1 MRSSVQAIDYV
12 VLVCYLLLMAGIG
25 AYFMRYMRVGTDF
38 LKGGNRVEWWVAG
51 MASFMSGFSVW
62 TFTGGAGFAYRQGF
76 IGVFLLALA
85 VPAFWF
91 GYLVFAQR
99 WRRSRV
105 TTVVE
110 YIRSRFGEGTHKTF
124 SWLTG
129 PSQLMFGSVRLFA
142 LSSFMSIALG
152 VPVEYLVVICG
163 LVVLAYTVLG
173 GYWAV
178 CFTDMFQFMFLF
190 PIACMLMVLSLSNV
204 GGWSN
209 FVAHAPQGFFNPL
222 GGEYGWLF
230 LIVYTVSQTTGY
242 NNFGNAQRYF
252 CADTEQ
258 SAKRIAILC
267 MILFTIGSVIFYL
280 PPLIAR
286 VALPELG
293 STANGLRQ
301 PSEAAYIAMG
311 MRVLPPGM
319 VGILLAAML
328 ASSMAS
334 LSAHNHII
342 TGIFA
347 KDLYQGYLR
356 KEASDHHMLGA
367 SRITSLGVGLVMIA
381 VALLFSRG
389 ATGIFTLLFIL
400 ESMFLIPLGLPLLY
414 GFLVKRGPWWSA
426 ICAYVVGAATSLF
439 VNFFLN
445 RSLGMGLNET
455 YLIGIPAITTTI
467 AFFVP
472 VLLLKPKGDFAG
484 QVDAFFKK
492 LETPINTAT
501 ELGATGVSGRGQ
513 LALVGKVT
521 VGMGL
526 ASFLMVLASSSGRN
540 RTIVLIYAIVTTL
553 VGLAFVAAGRGPKGR
568 GLQTDPETKLAAER
582 VALSGE
588 QSS

>member
-1 MRSSVQAIDYV
+1 MRSSVQTIDYV

-25 AYFMRYMRVGTDF
+25 AYFMRFMRVGSDF

-62 TFTGGAGFAYRQGF
+62 TFTGGAGFAYRQGV
-76 IGVFLLALA
+76 IGVSLMALA
-85 VPAFWF
+85 VPAFLF
-91 GYLVFAQR
+91 GYLIFAKR

-110 YIRSRFGEGTHKTF
+110 YIRSRFGDGTHKTF

-129 PSQLMFGSVRLFA
+129 PSQLMFGAVRLFA
-142 LSSFMSIALG
+142 LSSFMSVALG
-152 VPVEYLVVICG
+152 VPVHYLVIMCG

-190 PIACMLMVLSLSNV
+190 PIACTLMVLSLSNV
-204 GGWSN
+204 GWGN
-209 FVAHAPQGFFNPL
+209 FVAQAPQGFFNPF

-230 LIVYTVSQTTGY
+230 LLVYTVSQTTGY

-258 SAKRIAILC
+258 SARRIAILC

-293 STANGLRQ
+293 TAANGLKQ

-311 MRVLPPGM
+311 LRVLPPGM
-319 VGILLAAML
+319 VGILMAAML

-347 KDLYQGYLR
+347 KDLYQGYVR
-356 KEASDHHMLGA
+356 RNASDRHMLTA
-367 SRITSLGVGLVMIA
+367 SRITSLGVGMLMIG
-381 VALLFSRG
+381 VALLFAQG

-426 ICAYVVGAATSLF
+426 VFAYVVGAATSLF
-439 VNFFLN
+439 VNFYLN
-445 RSLGMGLNET
+445 RYLGWGLNET
-455 YLIGIPAITTTI
+455 YLIGIPAITTTV
-467 AFFVP
+467 AFFTP
-472 VLLLKPKGDFAG
+472 VLLFQPDRAFAT
-484 QVDAFFKK
+484 QVDAFFEK
-492 LETPINTAT
+492 LATPIDTAT
-501 ELGATGVSGRGQ
+501 ELGTTGVSGRGQ

-521 VGMGL
+521 SGMGL
-526 ASFLMVLASSSGRN
+526 ACFLMLFASSPGRD
-540 RTIVLIYAIVTTL
+540 RLIITIYAFVTTL
-553 VGLAFVAAGRGPKGR
+553 TGIAFVLAGRVPKS
-568 GLQTDPETKLAAER
+568 ER
-582 VALSGE
+582 RTIGVEPGFVASGD
-588 QSS
+588 Q

>member
-12 VLVCYLLLMAGIG
+12 VLVCYLFLMAGIG
-25 AYFMRYMRVGTDF
+25 AYFMRFMRVGTDF

-76 IGVFLLALA
+76 IGVFLMALA
-85 VPAFWF
+85 VPAFFF

-110 YIRSRFGEGTHKTF
+110 YIRSRFGDGTHKTF

-152 VPVEYLVVICG
+152 VPVEYLIVICG
-163 LVVLAYTVLG
+163 LVVLAYTTLG

-190 PIACMLMVLSLSNV
+190 PIACMLMVLSLINV

-222 GGEYGWLF
+222 AGEYGWLF
-230 LIVYTVSQTTGY
+230 LVVYTVSQTTGY

-258 SAKRIAILC
+258 SAKRIAVLC
-267 MILFTIGSVIFYL
+267 MILFTIGSLIFYL

-286 VALPELG
+286 VVLPDLG
-293 STANGLRQ
+293 TAANGLRQ

-319 VGILLAAML
+319 VGVLLAAML

-356 KEASDHHMLGA
+356 RDASDRHMLKA
-367 SRITSLGVGLVMIA
+367 SRLTSLGVGLIMIC
-381 VALLFSRG
+381 VALLFAQG
-389 ATGIFTLLFIL
+389 ASGIFTLLFIL

-426 ICAYVVGAATSLF
+426 VCAYVVGAITSLF
-439 VNFFLN
+439 VNFYLN
-445 RSLGMGLNET
+445 RYRGLGLNET
-455 YLIGIPAITTTI
+455 YLIGIPAITTTL
-467 AFFVP
+467 AFFLP
-472 VLLLKPKGDFAG
+472 VLLLKPTGEFAKG
-484 QVDAFFKK
+484 VEAFFQK

-501 ELGATGVSGRGQ
+501 ELGNTAVSGRGQ

-521 VGMGL
+521 TGMGL
-526 ASFLMVLASSSGRN
+526 ACFFMVLASSAGRD
-540 RTIVLIYAIVTTL
+540 RLITAIYAVATTI
-553 VGLAFVAAGRGPKGR
+553 VGLAFVAAGRVPQAPDR
-568 GLQTDPETKLAAER
+568 LAASPEPGL
-582 VALSGE
+582 VVGE
-588 QSS
+588 LGGKE

>member
-1 MRSSVQAIDYV
+1 
-12 VLVCYLLLMAGIG
+12 
-25 AYFMRYMRVGTDF
+25 
-38 LKGGNRVEWWVAG
+38 
-51 MASFMSGFSVW
+51 GFSVW

-76 IGVFLLALA
+76 IGVFLMFLA
-85 VPAFWF
+85 VPAFFF
-91 GYLVFAQR
+91 GYVFFAQA

-110 YIRSRFGEGTHKTF
+110 YIRSRFGEGTHKMF

-190 PIACMLMVLSLSNV
+190 PIACVLMVLSLANV
-204 GGWSN
+204 GGFSN
-209 FVAHAPQGFFNPL
+209 FVAHAPAGYFNPFA
-222 GGEYGWLF
+222 GEYGWLF

-258 SAKRIAILC
+258 SAKRIAVLC

-286 VALPELG
+286 VALPDLG
-293 STANGLRQ
+293 TTANGLKQ

-311 MRVLPPGM
+311 LRVLPPGM
-319 VGILLAAML
+319 IGVLLAAML

-356 KEASDHHMLGA
+356 RDASDRHMLTA
-367 SRITSLGVGLVMIA
+367 SRLTSLGVGLVMIC
-381 VALLFSRG
+381 VALLFAQG
-389 ATGIFTLLFIL
+389 ATGIITLLFLL

-414 GFLVKRGPWWSA
+414 GFVAKGGPWWSA
-426 ICAYVVGAATSLF
+426 VCAYVAGAITSLF
-439 VNFFLN
+439 VNLYLN
-445 RSLGMGLNET
+445 RYLGMGLNET
-455 YLIGIPAITTTI
+455 YLIGIPAVTTTI

-472 VLLLKPKGDFAG
+472 VFLISPEGEFARR
-484 QVDAFFKK
+484 VDAFFAK
-492 LETPINTAT
+492 LKTPIDPAT

-521 VGMGL
+521 TGMGL
-526 ASFLMVLASSSGRN
+526 ACFLLVAASAAGRD
-540 RTIVLIYAIVTTL
+540 RLIVGIYAVVTTL
-553 VGLAFVAAGRGPKGR
+553 IGLAFVGAGRVPTESDKAR
-568 GLQTDPETKLAAER
+568 SQT
-582 VALSGE
+582 VAVEPVSVIDK
-588 QSS
+588 

>member
-1 MRSSVQAIDYV
+1 MRSSVQTIDYI
-12 VLVCYLLLMAGIG
+12 VLVCYLVLMAGVG
-25 AYFMRYMRVGTDF
+25 AFFMRFMHVGSDF

-51 MASFMSGFSVW
+51 MASFMWGFSVW
-62 TFTGGAGFAYRQGF
+62 TFTGGAGFAYRQGV
-76 IGVFLLALA
+76 IGIFLMALA
-85 VPAFWF
+85 VPAFFF
-91 GYLVFAQR
+91 GYIVFAER

-142 LSSFMSIALG
+142 LSSFMAVALG
-152 VPVEYLVVICG
+152 IPVEYLVIICG
-163 LVVLAYTVLG
+163 LVVLAYTSLG

-190 PIACMLMVLSLSNV
+190 PIACILMVLSLSNV
-204 GGWSN
+204 GGFGN
-209 FVAHAPQGFFNPL
+209 FVAHAPQGFFNPVA
-222 GGEYGWLF
+222 GEYGWMF
-230 LIVYTVSQTTGY
+230 LVVYTISQTAGY

-252 CADTEQ
+252 CADTER
-258 SAKRIAILC
+258 SAKKIAILC

-293 STANGLRQ
+293 TAANGLRQ

-319 VGILLAAML
+319 VGVLLAAML

-356 KEASDHHMLGA
+356 RDASDRHMLKA
-367 SRITSLGVGLVMIA
+367 SRITSLGVGLVMIG
-381 VALLFSRG
+381 VALLFAQG
-389 ATGIFTLLFIL
+389 ASGIFALLFIL

-414 GFLVKRGPWWSA
+414 GFLVKRGPWWTA
-426 ICAYVVGAATSLF
+426 VCAYVVGAVTSLF
-439 VNFFLN
+439 INFYLN
-445 RSLGMGLNET
+445 RYRGMGLNET
-455 YLIGIPAITTTI
+455 YLIGIPAITTTL
-467 AFFVP
+467 AFFIP
-472 VLLLKPKGDFAG
+472 VLLFKPSGEF
-484 QVDAFFKK
+484 VERVEAFFRK

-501 ELGATGVSGRGQ
+501 ELAESGFSGRGQ
-513 LALVGKVT
+513 LGLVGKVT
-521 VGMGL
+521 TGMGL
-526 ASFLMVLASSSGRN
+526 ASFL
-540 RTIVLIYAIVTTL
+540 IVLVSAPGRDRIITLTYAIVTTL
-553 VGLAFVAAGRGPKGR
+553 VGCAFIAAGRVPGAADVTPGR
-568 GLQTDPETKLAAER
+568 TDS
-582 VALSGE
+582 ALVVE
-588 QSS
+588 EE

>member
-1 MRSSVQAIDYV
+1 MRPSVQAIDYF
-12 VLVCYLLLMAGIG
+12 VLVGYLLLMAGIG

-62 TFTGGAGFAYRQGF
+62 TFTGGAGFAYRHGL
-76 IGVFLLALA
+76 IGVFLMALA
-85 VPAFWF
+85 VPAFVF
-91 GYLVFAQR
+91 GYYVFAKL

-110 YIRSRFGEGTHKTF
+110 YIRGRFGDGTHKTF

-142 LSSFMSIALG
+142 LSSFMSVALG
-152 VPVEYLVVICG
+152 VRVEYLIVICG
-163 LVVLAYTVLG
+163 LVVLAYTALG

-190 PIACMLMVLSLSNV
+190 PIACMLMVLSVANV
-204 GGWSN
+204 GGLSN
-209 FVAHAPQGFFNPL
+209 FVAQAPEGYFNPFA
-222 GGEYGWLF
+222 GEYGWLF
-230 LIVYTVSQTTGY
+230 LLVYTISQTTGY

-252 CADTEQ
+252 CADTEK
-258 SAKRIAILC
+258 SAKRIAVLC

-286 VALPELG
+286 VALPELA
-293 STANGLRQ
+293 TAANGLKQ

-311 MRVLPPGM
+311 MRVLPPGL
-319 VGILLAAML
+319 VGVLLAAML

-356 KEASDHHMLGA
+356 KGASDRHMLKASRLTSLLVGLFMIGCALIFAQGA
-367 SRITSLGVGLVMIA
+367 S
-381 VALLFSRG
+381 
-389 ATGIFTLLFIL
+389 GIFTLLFIL

-426 ICAYVVGAATSLF
+426 LCAYAVGAATSLF
-439 VNFFLN
+439 VNFYLN
-445 RSLGMGLNET
+445 RYRGLNLNET
-455 YLIGIPAITTTI
+455 YLIGVPAITTTI

-472 VLLLKPKGDFAG
+472 VMLIKPAGEFARR
-484 QVDAFFKK
+484 VEAFFKK
-492 LETPINTAT
+492 LETPIDTDK
-501 ELGATGVSGRGQ
+501 ELGETGVSGRGQ
-513 LALVGKVT
+513 LAIVGKVT
-521 VGMGL
+521 TGMGL
-526 ASFLMVLASSSGRN
+526 ACFVMVLFSEPGRN
-540 RTIVLIYAIVTTL
+540 RGLIAIYATVTTL
-553 VGLAFVAAGRGPKGR
+553 VGLAFVAAGRVPKSAP
-568 GLQTDPETKLAAER
+568 DAADAAL
-582 VALSGE
+582 VAGE
-588 QSS
+588 LTAKD

>member
-1 MRSSVQAIDYV
+1 MHSSVHVVDYV
-12 VLVCYLLLMAGIG
+12 VLVCYLLLMASIG
-25 AYFMRYMRVGTDF
+25 AYFMRFMRVGADF

-62 TFTGGAGFAYRQGF
+62 TFTGGAGFAYRHGA
-76 IGVFLLALA
+76 IGVFLMALA
-85 VPAFWF
+85 VPAFFF
-91 GYLVFAQR
+91 GYIVFAQA

-110 YIRSRFGEGTHKTF
+110 YIRSRFGEGTHKMF
-124 SWLTG
+124 SSLTG

-152 VPVEYLVVICG
+152 IPVEYLVIICG
-163 LVVLAYTVLG
+163 LVVLGYTVLG

-190 PIACMLMVLSLSNV
+190 PIACVLMVLSLANV
-204 GGWSN
+204 GGFSN
-209 FVAHAPQGFFNPL
+209 FVAQAPPGFFNPFA
-222 GGEYGWLF
+222 GEYGWLF
-230 LIVYTVSQTTGY
+230 LIVYTISQTTGY

-258 SAKRIAILC
+258 SARKIAILC
-267 MILFTIGSVIFYL
+267 MVLFTIGSVIFYL

-286 VALPELG
+286 VALPDLG
-293 STANGLRQ
+293 TAANGLRQ
-301 PSEAAYIAMG
+301 PSEGAYIAMG
-311 MRVLPPGM
+311 LRVLPPGM
-319 VGILLAAML
+319 IGVLLAAML

-347 KDLYQGYLR
+347 KDIYQGYLR
-356 KEASDHHMLGA
+356 KDASDRHMLTA
-367 SRITSLGVGLVMIA
+367 SRITSLGVGLVMIC
-381 VALLFSRG
+381 VALLFAQG

-414 GFLVKRGPWWSA
+414 GFLVKGGPWWSA
-426 ICAYVVGAATSLF
+426 VCAYVVGAITSLF
-439 VNFFLN
+439 VNFYLN
-445 RSLGMGLNET
+445 RQLGMGLNET

-472 VLLLKPKGDFAG
+472 VLLIKPHGEFA
-484 QVDAFFKK
+484 QRVDAFFAK
-492 LETPINTAT
+492 LKTPIDTST
-501 ELGATGVSGRGQ
+501 ELGEVGVSGRGQ

-521 VGMGL
+521 TGMGL
-526 ASFLMVLASSSGRN
+526 ACFLLVVASSPGRD
-540 RTIVLIYAIVTTL
+540 RLIVGIYAVVTTL
-553 VGLAFVAAGRGPKGR
+553 IGLAFVVAGRVPTESDKERIKGVS
-568 GLQTDPETKLAAER
+568 AATVTAIED
-582 VALSGE
+582 
-588 QSS
+588 

>member
-1 MRSSVQAIDYV
+1 
-12 VLVCYLLLMAGIG
+12 MASIG
-25 AYFMRYMRVGTDF
+25 AYFMRFMRVGSDF

-62 TFTGGAGFAYRQGF
+62 TFTGGAGFAYRQGV
-76 IGVFLLALA
+76 IGVFLMALA
-85 VPAFWF
+85 VPAFLF
-91 GYLVFAQR
+91 GYIFFATA

-105 TTVVE
+105 STVVE
-110 YIRSRFGEGTHKTF
+110 YIRSRFGDGTHKTF

-152 VPVEYLVVICG
+152 IPVEYLVVICG

-190 PIACMLMVLSLSNV
+190 PIACVLMVLSISNV
-204 GGWSN
+204 GGFSN
-209 FVAHAPQGFFNPL
+209 FVTQAPAGYFNPL
-222 GGEYGWLF
+222 TGDYGWLF

-258 SAKRIAILC
+258 SAKRIAVLC
-267 MILFTIGSVIFYL
+267 MVLFTIGSFIFYL

-286 VALPELG
+286 VAIPDLG
-293 STANGLRQ
+293 TAANGLKQ

-311 MRVLPPGM
+311 LRVLPPGM
-319 VGILLAAML
+319 IGVLLAAML

-347 KDLYQGYLR
+347 KDLYQGYLKR
-356 KEASDHHMLGA
+356 DASDRHMLVA
-367 SRITSLGVGLVMIA
+367 SRITSLGVGLVMIC
-381 VALLFSRG
+381 VALLFAQG

-414 GFLVKRGPWWSA
+414 GFMTKGGPWWSA
-426 ICAYVVGAATSLF
+426 VCAYVVGAITSLF
-439 VNFFLN
+439 VNLYLN
-445 RSLGMGLNET
+445 RYLGMGLNET
-455 YLIGIPAITTTI
+455 YLIGIPAVTTTL

-472 VLLLKPKGDFAG
+472 VLLIHPHGDFAG
-484 QVDAFFKK
+484 RVDAFFRK
-492 LETPINTAT
+492 LNTPIDPST
-501 ELGATGVSGRGQ
+501 ELGASGVSGRGQ

-521 VGMGL
+521 TGMGL
-526 ASFLMVLASSSGRN
+526 ACFVLTAASSAGRD
-540 RTIVLIYAIVTTL
+540 RLIVGIYAVVTT
-553 VGLAFVAAGRGPKGR
+553 VIGVVFILAGRVPTESDKTRVAAI
-568 GLQTDPETKLAAER
+568 AAPTPTTVED
-582 VALSGE
+582 
-588 QSS
+588 

>member
-1 MRSSVQAIDYV
+1 MRSSVQAIDYL
-12 VLVCYLLLMAGIG
+12 VLVCYLLLMAGVG
-25 AYFMRYMRVGTDF
+25 AFFMRFMRLGTDF

-62 TFTGGAGFAYRQGF
+62 TFTGGAGFAYRHGV
-76 IGVFLLALA
+76 IGVFLMFLA
-85 VPAFWF
+85 VPAFFF
-91 GYLVFAQR
+91 GYIVFAKS

-110 YIRSRFGEGTHKTF
+110 YIRSRFGDGTHKTF

-142 LSSFMSIALG
+142 LSSFMSVALG
-152 VPVEYLVVICG
+152 LPVEYLVVICG
-163 LVVLAYTVLG
+163 LVVLAYTSLG

-204 GGWSN
+204 GGFSS
-209 FVAHAPQGFFNPL
+209 FLSQTPPGFLNPFA
-222 GGEYGWLF
+222 GEYGWLF
-230 LIVYTVSQTTGY
+230 LIVYTISQTAGY

-258 SAKRIAILC
+258 SAKRIAVLC

-286 VALPELG
+286 VVLPELG
-293 STANGLRQ
+293 TVANGLRQ

-311 MRVLPPGM
+311 LRVLPPGM
-319 VGILLAAML
+319 IGVLLAAML

-347 KDLYQGYLR
+347 KDIYQGYLR
-356 KEASDHHMLGA
+356 KDASDRHMLTA
-367 SRITSLGVGLVMIA
+367 SRITSLGVGFVMIG
-381 VALLFSRG
+381 VALLFAQG
-389 ATGIFTLLFIL
+389 ASGIFTLLFIL

-414 GFLVKRGPWWSA
+414 GFLVRGGPWWSA
-426 ICAYVVGAATSLF
+426 VFAYVVGAITSLF
-439 VNFFLN
+439 VNFYLN
-445 RSLGMGLNET
+445 RYLGMGLNET
-455 YLIGIPAITTTI
+455 YLIGVPAITTTI

-472 VLLLKPKGDFAG
+472 VILFKPTGAFAER
-484 QVDAFFKK
+484 VSAFFKK
-492 LETPINTAT
+492 LDTPIDTTT
-501 ELGATGVSGRGQ
+501 ELGASGFSGRGQ

-521 VGMGL
+521 TGMGL
-526 ASFLMVLASSSGRN
+526 ACFLIVLASAPGRD
-540 RTIVLIYAIVTTL
+540 RLITTIYAVMTTA
-553 VGLAFVAAGRGPKGR
+553 VGLAFVAAGRTPR
-568 GLQTDPETKLAAER
+568 TDAPAAEGTPAGLAAE
-582 VALSGE
+582 E
-588 QSS
+588 

>member
-1 MRSSVQAIDYV
+1 
-12 VLVCYLLLMAGIG
+12 MASIG
-25 AYFMRYMRVGTDF
+25 AYFMRFMRVGSDF

-62 TFTGGAGFAYRQGF
+62 TFTGGAGFAYRQGV
-76 IGVFLLALA
+76 IGVFLMGLA
-85 VPAFWF
+85 VPAFFF
-91 GYLVFAQR
+91 GYIFFASA

-105 TTVVE
+105 STVVE
-110 YIRSRFGEGTHKTF
+110 YIRSRFGEGTHKMF

-152 VPVEYLVVICG
+152 IPVEYLVVICG
-163 LVVLAYTVLG
+163 VVVLAYTVLG

-190 PIACMLMVLSLSNV
+190 PIACVLMVLSIANV
-204 GGWSN
+204 GGLGN
-209 FVAHAPQGFFNPL
+209 FVAQAPTGYFNPL
-222 GGEYGWLF
+222 TGDYGWLF
-230 LIVYTVSQTTGY
+230 LIVYTISQTTGY

-258 SAKRIAILC
+258 SAKRIAVLC
-267 MILFTIGSVIFYL
+267 MVLFTIGSFIFYL

-286 VALPELG
+286 VALPNLG
-293 STANGLRQ
+293 TVPNGLKQ

-311 MRVLPPGM
+311 LRVLPPGM
-319 VGILLAAML
+319 IGVLLAAML

-356 KEASDHHMLGA
+356 RDASDRHMLMA
-367 SRITSLGVGLVMIA
+367 SRITSLGVGLVMIC
-381 VALLFSRG
+381 VALLFAQG

-414 GFLVKRGPWWSA
+414 GFLVRGGPWWSA
-426 ICAYVVGAATSLF
+426 VFAYVVGAIASLF
-439 VNFFLN
+439 VNLYLN
-445 RSLGMGLNET
+445 RYLGMGLNET
-455 YLIGIPAITTTI
+455 YLIGIPAVTTTA
-467 AFFVP
+467 AFFAP
-472 VLLLKPKGDFAG
+472 VLLIHPQGEFA
-484 QVDAFFKK
+484 QRVDAFFRK
-492 LETPINTAT
+492 LNTPIDPST
-501 ELGATGVSGRGQ
+501 ELGASGVSGRGQ

-521 VGMGL
+521 TGMGL
-526 ASFLMVLASSSGRN
+526 ACFLLAAASTAGRD
-540 RTIVLIYAIVTTL
+540 RLIVGIYAVVTT
-553 VGLAFVAAGRGPKGR
+553 VIGVAFILAGRVPTESDNVR
-568 GLQTDPETKLAAER
+568 METASAAAASAIEK
-582 VALSGE
+582 
-588 QSS
+588 

>member
-1 MRSSVQAIDYV
+1 MRSSIQAIDYV
-12 VLVCYLLLMAGIG
+12 VLVGYLFLMAGVG
-25 AYFMRYMRVGTDF
+25 AYFMKFMHVGSDF
-38 LKGGNRVEWWVAG
+38 LKGGNRIEWWVAG

-62 TFTGGAGFAYRQGF
+62 TFTGGAGFAYRQGV
-76 IGVFLLALA
+76 IGVFLMALA
-85 VPAFWF
+85 VPAFLF
-91 GYLVFAQR
+91 GYIVFAQR

-142 LSSFMSIALG
+142 LSSFMSVALG
-152 VPVEYLVVICG
+152 LRVEYLVVICG
-163 LVVLAYTVLG
+163 LVVLAYTSLG

-190 PIACMLMVLSLSNV
+190 PIACMLMVLSLSDV
-204 GGWSN
+204 GGWNN
-209 FVAHAPQGFFNPL
+209 FVTHAPQGFFNPL
-222 GGEYGWLF
+222 AGDYGWLF
-230 LIVYTVSQTTGY
+230 LVVYTVSQTTGY

-252 CADTEQ
+252 CADTEK
-258 SAKRIAILC
+258 SAKRIAVLC
-267 MILFTIGSVIFYL
+267 MILFTIGSLIFYL

-293 STANGLRQ
+293 AASNGLKQ

-319 VGILLAAML
+319 VGVLLAAML

-356 KEASDHHMLGA
+356 KDASDWHMLTA
-367 SRITSLGVGLVMIA
+367 SRITSLGVGLMMIG
-381 VALLFSRG
+381 VALLFAQG
-389 ATGIFTLLFIL
+389 ASGIFTLLFIL

-426 ICAYVVGAATSLF
+426 VCAYVVGATTSLL
-439 VNFFLN
+439 VNLYLN
-445 RSLGMGLNET
+445 RYLGLGLNET

-467 AFFVP
+467 AFFIP
-472 VLLLKPKGDFAG
+472 VLLFKPAGEFAER
-484 QVDAFFKK
+484 VEAFFEK

-501 ELGATGVSGRGQ
+501 ELGATGVSARGQ
-513 LALVGKVT
+513 LALVGRVT
-521 VGMGL
+521 TGIGIACFFMLL
-526 ASFLMVLASSSGRN
+526 AAAPGRD
-540 RTIVLIYAIVTTL
+540 RTIIAIYAIATTSI
-553 VGLAFVAAGRGPKGR
+553 GLAFVAAGRTR
-568 GLQTDPETKLAAER
+568 QQISDA
-582 VALSGE
+582 GE
-588 QSS
+588 ISVVSTED